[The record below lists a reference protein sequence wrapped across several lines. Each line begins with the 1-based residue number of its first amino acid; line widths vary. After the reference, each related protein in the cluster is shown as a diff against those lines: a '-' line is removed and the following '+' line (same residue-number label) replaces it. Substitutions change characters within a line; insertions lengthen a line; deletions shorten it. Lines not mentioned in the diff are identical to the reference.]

1 MFAFNLYLCDNFC
14 MNKEVFMRLALKE
27 AEKAR
32 KKNEVPIG
40 AVIVKDGKIIST
52 GYNQREKKQNAILH
66 AEVVAINKACKKLK
80 SWRLNDCDIYVS
92 LEPCLMCFGAIL
104 NARIKNL
111 YYGAYDKSG
120 SSISANEGLFEKA
133 ILNHKT
139 NVEAGILEKE
149 CSKILTDFFKEN
161 RR

>member
-1 MFAFNLYLCDNFC
+1 M
-14 MNKEVFMRLALKE
+14 
-27 AEKAR
+27 
-32 KKNEVPIG
+32 
-40 AVIVKDGKIIST
+40 
-52 GYNQREKKQNAILH
+52 H
-66 AEVVAINKACKKLK
+66 AEVVAINKACKKLR

-120 SSISANEGLFEKA
+120 SSISSNEDLFEKA

-139 NVEAGILEKE
+139 NVEGGILEEE
-149 CSKILTDFFKEN
+149 CSKILTDFFKSK
-161 RR
+161 RK

>member
-1 MFAFNLYLCDNFC
+1 MDKQDYML
-14 MNKEVFMRLALKE
+14 LAIKE
-27 AEKAR
+27 AEKAK

-40 AVIVKDGKIIST
+40 AIIVKDGKVISC
-52 GYNQREKKQNAILH
+52 GFNQRERKQNAILH
-66 AEVVAINKACKKLK
+66 AEIVAINKACKKLK
-80 SWRLNDCDIYVS
+80 SWRLSDCDIYVT

-120 SSISANEGLFEKA
+120 SSISANATLFEKS

-139 NVEAGILEKE
+139 NVEGGILEND
-149 CSKILTDFFKEN
+149 CSKILSDFFKRN